1 MSSLPKPKLKGQM
14 GMMEYIMLTFF
25 IMVIVIVLIFFLGG
39 WQMTQVEMEKIRGRS
54 DKALA
59 LMKEVSAS
67 PLLVRSNQVFDDTK
81 LMVTLE
87 RECSELEDIFGADIF
102 FEVTVIGCNVT
113 CNSTEDYPGCC
124 SWSFCKK
131 EGRTTA
137 YDLPVNVY
145 RKLGHLGE
153 LENKKG
159 LFGTVELAS
168 LTAGVY
174 YEID

>member
-1 MSSLPKPKLKGQM
+1 M

-25 IMVIVIVLIFFLGG
+25 IMVIVVVLIFFLGG
-39 WQMTQVEMEKIRGRS
+39 WQVTQIELQKSRARS

-59 LMKEVSAS
+59 LLKEVSS
-67 PLLVRSNQVFDDTK
+67 SSLFVKSDGVFDDTK
-81 LMVTLE
+81 LTAWLG
-87 RECSELEDIFGADIF
+87 RSCSELEEIFGKDIF
-102 FEVTVIGCNVT
+102 FEIDVIGCNESCAPEEYNT
-113 CNSTEDYPGCC
+113 SCCN
-124 SWSFCKK
+124 WSYCIR

-153 LENKKG
+153 LENRKG
-159 LFGTVELAS
+159 LFGTVDLAS
-168 LTAGVY
+168 LKAGVY